1 MDEKSNDEIGDHE
14 PDLSYY
20 LMEPTD
26 ELFQA
31 RDDLDEKHPFPKELL
46 NYDACI
52 KSTEI
57 FARIRAWNDYPKMA
71 RNEES
76 PNQVINFNYNP
87 IMEEYVTEYPLP
99 IGIMSI
105 LQCYIKNDWWAAPKE
120 IVPTPLVEK
129 ENAYAGLAFSNYSE
143 NACGW
148 FIGLV
153 KVYDQYSVP
162 FEEWLQLTEVE
173 QYWLKHSKKFE
184 FIEGMILLEGK
195 LDESVIRQLKDYEKY
210 YNKNILGKIITGR
223 PRSDP
228 EYWLEP
234 ARAKLRGKPDI
245 TQDELA
251 YEIGC
256 DLKTFKINRKNGGFA
271 TFQAFKDSVLKP

>member
-1 MDEKSNDEIGDHE
+1 MDDSFDMSEFKKK
-14 PDLSYY
+14 
-20 LMEPTD
+20 
-26 ELFQA
+26 F
-31 RDDLDEKHPFPKELL
+31 PFPAKLDIEDCKERTKFFAKSRL
-46 NYDACI
+46 NYHTRKEDSEFFDI
-52 KSTEI
+52 VLDK
-57 FARIRAWNDYPKMA
+57 FVN
-71 RNEES
+71 
-76 PNQVINFNYNP
+76 
-87 IMEEYVTEYPLP
+87 EYPLP
-99 IGIMSI
+99 AGKMSI
-105 LQCYIKNDWWAAPKE
+105 MRWLYIRNRHLVTGSAKV
-120 IVPTPLVEK
+120 ISPLVENLDVDIGFVQMFYN
-129 ENAYAGLAFSNYSE
+129 ENVDIKGRDTI
-143 NACGW
+143 GW
-148 FIGLV
+148 FLGLV
-153 KVYDQYSVP
+153 KPYDTFHMSK
-162 FEEWLQLTEVE
+162 EEKDQLSG
-173 QYWLKHSKKFE
+173 KDHE
-184 FIEGMILLEGK
+184 FLLRNMHYIFDDSMILLEGK